1 MPVYQDPQD
10 GRLVEAKAL
19 RSWTANLVGRLGTPD
34 DIASDVAEVLLAS
47 DLRGIA
53 SHGTARLPQYVKLV
67 EAGVMDPAARP
78 VHEKGKAALARF
90 DARNGWGH
98 HAARVATD
106 DAISRSRDV
115 GAAIS
120 VVRNTNHYGIAG
132 WYAMRAAQEGL
143 IGVSVTNTSPLV
155 APTRARVSMLGT
167 NPIAVAAPA
176 GRFGMLVLD
185 MATATVPRGRIEV
198 AARRGETLPL
208 GWAIGPDGSPATT
221 PEEALAG
228 SLLPLGGEE
237 ASAGY
242 KGYGLALVVELL
254 TGILGDAAFGPNI
267 IGLFSTEG
275 KSDLGQFFMAID
287 PGVVDGPASFV
298 NRLEK
303 LIDQLTSAPLI
314 PDAPG
319 PVLYAGQPE
328 AERAAH
334 QARNG
339 IVIDREHHES
349 LIGLGER
356 YQLRFPRVRSLTR
369 SRAGGRKTGDL
380 REGKSS

>member
-1 MPVYQDPQD
+1 MSQARTFPWPHLHEFCARVFRHLGVP
-10 GRLVEAKAL
+10 EA
-19 RSWTANLVGRLGTPD
+19 
-34 DIASDVAEVLLAS
+34 
-47 DLRGIA
+47 
-53 SHGTARLPQYVKLV
+53 Q
-67 EAGVMDPAARP
+67 
-78 VHEKGKAALARF
+78 AALAADVLSAADRRGI
-90 DARNGWGH
+90 DSHGVARLRTYYDLLNIGRINPRARPRIVRETASTATVDGDNGLGLVVGPWANDVAMDK
-98 HAARVATD
+98 AAA
-106 DAISRSRDV
+106 V
-115 GAAIS
+115 GTGWVS
-120 VVRNTNHYGIAG
+120 VCDTNHYGIAG
-132 WYAMRAAQEGL
+132 YYVLKAVERDM
-143 IGVSVTNTSPLV
+143 IGWSMTNTTRGV
-155 APTRARVSMLGT
+155 APLWGAERMLGT
-167 NPIAVAAPA
+167 NPIAVAARA
-176 GRFGMLVLD
+176 GRFGILCLD
-185 MATATVPRGRIEV
+185 MATSTIPRGRIEV
-198 AARRGETLPL
+198 AARRGEVLLP
-208 GWAIGPDGSPATT
+208 GWAIGPEGSAATT
-221 PEEALAG
+221 PEAALAG
-228 SLLPLGGEE
+228 SLQPLGGTEE
-237 ASAGY
+237 TAGY
-242 KGYGLALVVELL
+242 KGYGLALIVEVL
-254 TGILGDAAFGPNI
+254 TGILAGAAFGPNI

-328 AERAAH
+328 AERAAR